1 MHESS
6 VVEQLI
12 KIAKKQ
18 ADDTGAKKVLKINL
32 VVGEGTGYM
41 EESLKYY
48 FGIMTRGP
56 GFEALKDSELAVQ
69 YVKTKLFCESCNEHF
84 ERKLFSFECP
94 QCGKTGK
101 FTKIGQEFYIDNME
115 VEK

>member
-1 MHESS
+1 VHESS

-12 KIAKKQ
+12 RIAKQ
-18 ADDTGAKKVLKINL
+18 QVNERNAKKVYKISL

-48 FGIMTRGP
+48 FNIMSRGSELE
-56 GFEALKDSELAVQ
+56 GAELAVR
-69 YVKTKLFCESCNEHF
+69 YIKTQLFCENCGEHF

-94 QCGKTGK
+94 KCGKTGK
-101 FTKIGQEFYIDNME
+101 FTKIGQEFYIDSME

>member
-12 KIAKKQ
+12 KISKKQ
-18 ADDTGAKKVLKINL
+18 AVEREAIKVSKIDL

-48 FGIMTRGP
+48 FDIMTKGP
-56 GFEALKDSELAVQ
+56 GFEILSGAKLSVR
-69 YVKTKLFCESCNEHF
+69 YIKTQLFCESCNEHF

-94 QCGKTGK
+94 KCGNTGK

-115 VEK
+115 IEK

>member
-6 VVEQLI
+6 VVEQLVR
-12 KIAKKQ
+12 IAKKQ
-18 ADDTGAKKVLKINL
+18 AVESGAKKVLKISL

-48 FGIMTRGP
+48 YEIFTRSEEYAVLRG
-56 GFEALKDSELAVQ
+56 AELAVT

-84 ERKLFSFECP
+84 ERTRFSFECP
-94 QCGKTGK
+94 KCGKTGK
-101 FTKIGQEFYIDNME
+101 FTKIGQEFYIENME